1 MSDAAPTTKARNIKT
16 PGGAMDA
23 KPAAAPAAN
32 ADDVGLPN
40 AVDVDPRALR
50 GPVLTR
56 QGYVCP
62 DEVWQKANPAEF
74 QKLLQG

>member
-1 MSDAAPTTKARNIKT
+1 MSRAKATQVPGAAE
-16 PGGAMDA
+16 
-23 KPAAAPAAN
+23 PAAAPAAAPA
-32 ADDVGLPN
+32 ADSSLPN
-40 AVDVDPRALR
+40 AVDVDARALR

-62 DEVWQKANPAEF
+62 DETWQKANPAEF